1 MDAEPAPASLE
12 NAALLKPISKTPITP
27 PTPAWGENASV
38 KIREIAPPRRLML
51 LRMM

>member
-27 PTPAWGENASV
+27 PTPAWGENASFKDQPDCPAEKV
-38 KIREIAPPRRLML
+38 DVA
-51 LRMM
+51 